1 MSECDDGNEFM
12 GVLRMVVNLRL
23 RGFSSATQRM
33 YLGCAQRFAATN
45 HQAPTALGEADVRRF
60 STTSW

>member
-1 MSECDDGNEFM
+1 
-12 GVLRMVVNLRL
+12 MVVNLRL

-33 YLGCAQRFAATN
+33 YLGCASGLRPTN
-45 HQAPTALGEADVRRF
+45 HQAPTELGEADVRRF